1 MITLAG
7 FIVCGSW
14 PAEVLAKV
22 VDYHKE
28 DGKPLV
34 QEEKPIA
41 SYRFAQRKSLKIRTP
56 RASPKAGQPAV
67 DDGTV

>member
-22 VDYHKE
+22 VDYRKDE

-34 QEEKPIA
+34 REEKPITG
-41 SYRFAQRKSLKIRTP
+41 YQFGQRKSLKIRTP
-56 RASPKAGQPAV
+56 RASPKARTTSG
-67 DDGTV
+67 

>member
-1 MITLAG
+1 VITLAG

-22 VDYHKE
+22 VDYHKDE

-34 QEEKPIA
+34 RKEKPIA
-41 SYRFAQRKSLKIRTP
+41 SYQFAQRKSLKIWTP
-56 RASPKAGQPAV
+56 RAFPKQSAV
-67 DDGTV
+67 DDDTV